1 MEKAMLMSGKTW
13 DRDNLGS
20 LNVTI
25 HEARRL
31 VAADVCLPDRIVLL
45 PAVPHACIGTDEWC
59 FS

>member
-1 MEKAMLMSGKTW
+1 MLMSGKTW

-31 VAADVCLPDRIVLL
+31 VAADVCPPDCIALL
-45 PAVPHACIGTDEWC
+45 PPLNPRVFWDR
-59 FS
+59 